1 MAGTEPQAKRR
12 KDDGGEEALTPDQV
26 KSALSEKGPH
36 HTEDVLLECAG
47 GQYVAVDK
55 NTLFRATGSELLQV
69 LLMGTEVQDGG
80 GGNSSA
86 DQVPRRTITLGGKRY
101 PVVPL
106 LDNSAHD
113 WMLVMRTLY
122 DTPDKP
128 GWEDQADYLRLLA
141 VAHKH
146 ALQRVLEHINATL
159 RDIPQHHPSKV
170 IFAASLASRFD
181 LGCCASLK
189 ETVISC
195 VSAIGIFKEP
205 QYDFHSENDFDH
217 QVRSHA
223 CSSEFLQAMVVGAL
237 QSPPGVLESSVLLDL
252 LQCAS
257 GALLRLRPPVCV
269 KCDEYYMRKNEQDEK
284 FGFEPCVCSRCDE

>member
-1 MAGTEPQAKRR
+1 MAGTDPQAKRR
-12 KDDGGEEALTPDQV
+12 KDDGEEEVLALDQV
-26 KSALSEKGPH
+26 KSALSVKGPH

-69 LLMGTEVQDGG
+69 LLMGTEVQEGG
-80 GGNSSA
+80 GSNSSA

-122 DTPDKP
+122 DTPSKP

-159 RDIPQHHPSKV
+159 RDIPRHHPSKV

-181 LGCCASLK
+181 LGCSASLK
-189 ETVISC
+189 ETMSLS
-195 VSAIGIFKEP
+195 VSAIGEFTEP
-205 QYDFHSENDFDH
+205 HDFHSENDFDH

-223 CSSEFLQAMVVGAL
+223 CASEYLQALVTGAL

-252 LQCAS
+252 LQYAS
-257 GALLRLRPPVCV
+257 DALLRFRPPVCV
-269 KCDEYYMRKNEQDEK
+269 KCDEYYMRKNEQDER